1 MPSMAP
7 LSLISCLRRSAGPLL
22 VLALLL
28 GPGSGQAQ
36 SAGSSPN
43 GGSSVSPEGTVQ
55 AWLLKAHDAS
65 RQRAFTGTFVVS
77 SGAAMSSARIWHV
90 CDGAQQME
98 RIESLSGPPR
108 ATFRRDD
115 QVMTFFPES
124 RTAVSERRETL
135 GLFPGLLRTSGSDI
149 DHYYQLKVLGPD
161 RAVGLDAE
169 VAQLVPKDKLRY
181 GYRVWTEKKT
191 GLVLRLQ
198 TLDALGQVLEQ
209 SAFSELQLDAPVSMA
224 KLSTM
229 MAATEGYRVVHPEM
243 QKVDARAKGWTLGRE
258 VAGFK
263 STGCFQRNGT
273 AGGTAAA
280 ASGTP
285 SSAETLQWIFSDGLA
300 HVSLFVVPF
309 DARRH
314 TREGPADLGGATQSV
329 SRRIGDWWLTVVGE
343 VPMATLT
350 SFAQAL
356 ERIR

>member
-1 MPSMAP
+1 MRHP
-7 LSLISCLRRSAGPLL
+7 LRLPRAMGPML
-22 VLALLL
+22 VLFALW
-28 GPGSGQAQ
+28 GTAPGWAQ
-36 SAGSSPN
+36 SGASAAPGAAQSPI
-43 GGSSVSPEGTVQ
+43 Q

-65 RQRAFTGTFVVS
+65 RERAYTGTFVVS
-77 SGAAMSSARIWHV
+77 SGAAMSSAKIWHI
-90 CDGAQQME
+90 CDGTQQME

-115 QVMTFFPES
+115 QVVTFFPET
-124 RTAVSERRETL
+124 RVAVAERRETL
-135 GLFPGLLRTSGSDI
+135 GLFPGLLRNSGSEI
-149 DHYYQLKVLGPD
+149 DQFYQLKILGSD

-181 GYRVWTEKKT
+181 GYRIWTEKKT

-198 TLDALGQVLEQ
+198 TLDAQGQVLEQ

-224 KLSTM
+224 KLSAM
-229 MAATEGYRVVHPEM
+229 MAATDGYRVVHPEM

-263 STGCFQRNGT
+263 STGCFQRNAT
-273 AGGTAAA
+273 AGAGGAAA
-280 ASGTP
+280 AGAP
-285 SSAETLQWIFSDGLA
+285 AAETLQWIFSDGLA

-314 TREGPADLGGATQSV
+314 TREGPAEMGGATQSV
-329 SRRIGDWWLTVVGE
+329 SRRVGDWWLTVVGE
-343 VPMATLT
+343 VPLATLT
-350 SFAQAL
+350 SFASAL